1 MSKMCSRFA
10 KIVVYAW
17 VNTSVQSANS
27 LMMRQ
32 RSSSTIVILV
42 EFAEVEDVII
52 SSIVTVV
59 VYALDNSF
67 WMQSV
72 IFCTSTVVL
81 LFAES

>member
-1 MSKMCSRFA
+1 MLCAHLMCFG
-10 KIVVYAW
+10 
-17 VNTSVQSANS
+17 
-27 LMMRQ
+27 RQ
-32 RSSSTIVILV
+32 RSCSTIVIIV

-59 VYALDNSF
+59 VYALHNSF

-72 IFCTSTVVL
+72 MFCTSTVVL